1 MCLFLAPI
9 NCYYYLWRRSVYW
22 SRSGDVTYSCLLG
35 PNEFLLT
42 LKPLSLSSVLLLCIF
57 DNLVGLMYTYGL
69 FSVLFYSFPNSVYI
83 LTEFKQVVHKQQEI
97 SHSVFYFELILPCCQ
112 ALVPQGCLEIQ
123 YQSLLTL
130 SKGSQPGLCK
140 GFGTQSLNVREDHL
154 VIGHQSAPLSTE
166 ALSPGVSVS

>member
-1 MCLFLAPI
+1 M
-9 NCYYYLWRRSVYW
+9 YW
-22 SRSGDVTYSCLLG
+22 SRSGDMTNSCLLG

-57 DNLVGLMYTYGL
+57 DNLVGLMYAYGP
-69 FSVLFYSFPNSVYI
+69 FSVLFYSFPNSVYV

-97 SHSVFYFELILPCCQ
+97 ITFCFLLNITCCQ

-130 SKGSQPGLCK
+130 SKGS
-140 GFGTQSLNVREDHL
+140 
-154 VIGHQSAPLSTE
+154 
-166 ALSPGVSVS
+166 